1 MLYVLRDAFFVRLS
15 IGSLEQSVCRPGTEE
30 NTKFI
35 TRSIWLVY
43 LYLTHISILY
53 LVSGSL
59 SQQKSIFLPYT
70 PSPSFPFHQGKSSTF
85 GHIIKVKKNM
95 FWLFLYYF
103 CTNLKLPCIVSLST
117 KLITELILLRS
128 LFKKQLI
135 VAFLGTVLGMAI
147 LAGYFIPIFF

>member
-1 MLYVLRDAFFVRLS
+1 MLYVLRDALGVRLS
-15 IGSLEQSVCRPGTEE
+15 IGSLEQSVYRPETEE

-85 GHIIKVKKNM
+85 GHIIKVKKKHVLVRNKKKTAKCQKV
-95 FWLFLYYF
+95 FLQKIF
-103 CTNLKLPCIVSLST
+103 DFEGFRPSGVNNR
-117 KLITELILLRS
+117 ILH
-128 LFKKQLI
+128 KKS
-135 VAFLGTVLGMAI
+135 V
-147 LAGYFIPIFF
+147 